1 MQQNQHPLTVQVSP
15 PRRRAAVLVVGLT
28 LLLVGLA
35 FLGAPGTSRAE
46 DGPNG
51 TVPGGTL
58 PPIPPLRPSVTFVH
72 AAPFNVDATLTAIDV
87 CTEENTVVTGL
98 AALAFGDAR
107 TLYFDPNAFDWKIAV
122 AGSNCQNVLVDIDE
136 FGLGYSAV
144 KVLVFTGDG
153 ANQPLQ
159 VIDVLARE
167 GGGVIF
173 MPFLARAGSQG

>member
-1 MQQNQHPLTVQVSP
+1 MQQDQQPLSVQASP
-15 PRRRAAVLVVGLT
+15 PRRRTAALVAGLT
-28 LLLVGLA
+28 LLCLGLA
-35 FLGAPGTSRAE
+35 FFGAPGTSRAE
-46 DGPNG
+46 ESPNG
-51 TVPGGTL
+51 TVPGGTV

-72 AAPFNVDATLTAIDV
+72 AAPFDIDTMLTAVDV
-87 CTEENTVVTGL
+87 CTEENTVVAGL
-98 AALAFGDAR
+98 ESLIFGEAR

-136 FGLGYSAV
+136 FGLGYSAI
-144 KVLVFTGDG
+144 KVLVFTGDRTK
-153 ANQPLQ
+153 QPLQ